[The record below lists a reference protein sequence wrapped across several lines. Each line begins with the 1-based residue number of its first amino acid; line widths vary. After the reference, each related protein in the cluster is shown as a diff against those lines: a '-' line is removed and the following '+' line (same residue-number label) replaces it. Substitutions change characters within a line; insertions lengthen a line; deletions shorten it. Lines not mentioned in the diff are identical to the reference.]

1 MKNFA
6 SSKPP
11 DLFNDLAL
19 STYTCASNTF
29 YTLPLS
35 PIFFAAV
42 THVLSL
48 YFTSIDTVKIKYCV
62 LFTYPALTTLILPTT
77 MIMTTPSMRSG
88 LKCGAD
94 STIDQ
99 SIDVSRND
107 GKTIEP
113 LNAANDKGEVGNRD
127 TEKGET
133 PDNSMALA
141 DESREEDNYPHIYK
155 LLQSCQ

>member
-1 MKNFA
+1 
-6 SSKPP
+6 
-11 DLFNDLAL
+11 
-19 STYTCASNTF
+19 
-29 YTLPLS
+29 
-35 PIFFAAV
+35 
-42 THVLSL
+42 
-48 YFTSIDTVKIKYCV
+48 
-62 LFTYPALTTLILPTT
+62 
-77 MIMTTPSMRSG
+77 MRSG